1 VTVEH
6 RAGYVAIVGRPNVG
20 KSTLLN
26 ALVGSKV
33 AAVSPKP
40 QTTRN
45 RIVGVRNVPG
55 AQLVFFDTPGIHN
68 ARSVI
73 NRRMVEVARETL
85 GEADVMVLV
94 VDATSGLTA
103 PDEELAAS
111 LAALDR
117 PTIVALNKLDRVRKS
132 AFLPM
137 MDALGRLLPGRD
149 LIPISALRGE
159 GVDAVLEKLVAM
171 LPENPAF
178 YPEDQY
184 TAESERFLVQEMVR
198 EQLFQQMDEEVPYG
212 TAVVVEE
219 FTEKPEK
226 NVLVVQATILVDRP
240 NHKGIVIG
248 TGGQRLREVG
258 RKARLEIEKLFGVKV
273 FLELFVRVEPGWA
286 EDSRRLKELGL

>member
-1 VTVEH
+1 VGH

-26 ALVGSKV
+26 ALVGAKV
-33 AAVSPKP
+33 AAVSKKP

-68 ARSVI
+68 PRSLI
-73 NRRMVEVARETL
+73 NRRMVEVAREAL
-85 GEADVMVLV
+85 GEADVIVLV
-94 VDATSGLTA
+94 VDASVGLTA
-103 PDEELAAS
+103 PDGELAATV
-111 LAALDR
+111 AALDH
-117 PTIVALNKLDRVRKS
+117 TTVVALNKLDRVRPSKM
-132 AFLPM
+132 LPI
-137 MDALGRLLPGRD
+137 MDALNRLLPGRD
-149 LIPISALRGE
+149 FIPISALRGD
-159 GVDAVLEKLVAM
+159 GVDTVLEKLVAA
-171 LPENPAF
+171 LPENPPF

-240 NHKGIVIG
+240 NHKGIIIG
-248 TGGQRLREVG
+248 TGGQRLKEIG

-286 EDSRRLKELGL
+286 EDSRRLKDLGL

>member
-1 VTVEH
+1 VEH

-26 ALVGSKV
+26 ALVGAKV
-33 AAVSPKP
+33 AAVSKKP

-55 AQLVFFDTPGIHN
+55 AQLVFFDTPGIHSP
-68 ARSVI
+68 RSLI

-85 GEADVMVLV
+85 SEADVIVLV
-94 VDATSGLTA
+94 LDASAGLTA
-103 PDEELAAS
+103 QDEELAAS
-111 LAALDR
+111 VAALDR
-117 PTIVALNKLDRVRKS
+117 ATVVALNKLDRVRPSKL
-132 AFLPM
+132 LPM

-149 LIPISALRGE
+149 FMPISALRGD
-159 GVDAVLEKLVAM
+159 GVDAVLEKLVAA

-219 FTEKPEK
+219 FLEKPEK
-226 NVLVVQATILVDRP
+226 NVLVVKATILVDRP

-248 TGGQRLREVG
+248 SGGQSLREVG

-286 EDSRRLKELGL
+286 GDSRRLKELGL